1 MRFRYPPGMSVRYAF
16 ILLVVALCATTVPV
30 IASDGL
36 AGDEPIVLTGGHDH
50 ADEGFPTGDIP
61 APLGSPIGS
70 TLLAEGD
77 TYPLVFPVVGE
88 NHYTD
93 TWGAARSSGRTH
105 QGVDIIADKMVPVVA
120 AASGTV
126 GWIHDEQGGNC
137 CAMALNHDD
146 GWASWYIHLNNDTP
160 GTDDGLGW
168 GFAEGIESGAHVEA
182 GQLIGWV
189 GDSGNAEATVS
200 HLHFELHQP
209 DGTPINPYPHVV
221 EAAVIAE
228 PGDAPPPGDSGSE
241 EGQVSVSFSD
251 VSGSVH
257 SENILQLAELGITG
271 GCAPELYCPE
281 DPVTRAQMATFL
293 TRALGLPIPNAD
305 TFDDDDGSTHEPN
318 IEALAAAEITL
329 GCGGDSYCPNDEVT
343 RAQMATFLAR
353 ALDLASVE
361 ADSFDDDDGSTHEP
375 NIEALAAA
383 EVTLGC
389 GDRVYCPGDSVTRAQ
404 MATFLI
410 RALDAGLAARPEGR
424 LVPAEGVLTGVF
436 SDGDIV
442 GYETAVGRE
451 MDLTPLTFEGV
462 VDIDA
467 MSSVVDGGHIPLVTW
482 TPGTVEDALMG
493 NLDAYIA
500 TVAAD
505 LAASGDPVF
514 LRFWPGLDTAAT
526 TLDDVASIWSAARA
540 SFDAADAT
548 NVAWVW
554 MPDDL
559 DTAGLPGEV
568 DWVATTFYGDAC
580 AGGTR
585 TTFAIDEFMATA
597 TALGDHPVM
606 VAGWGV
612 GPTVDD
618 PEAQAA
624 FIQSIGPA
632 LDEFPQV
639 AALIADTRTG
649 ECDWDLDPA
658 AYDALAQLLA
668 GLTVDLDGL
677 AIS

>member
-1 MRFRYPPGMSVRYAF
+1 MRFRYPPGMSARYTY
-16 ILLVVALCATTVPV
+16 ILVVVALWAAAMPAMAHDTLQGDVDELFASDEGLPTGHVPV
-30 IASDGL
+30 AATS
-36 AGDEPIVLTGGHDH
+36 
-50 ADEGFPTGDIP
+50 
-61 APLGSPIGS
+61 GS
-70 TLLAEGD
+70 TLLADDEI
-77 TYPLVFPVVGE
+77 YPLVFPVVGE

-293 TRALGLPIPNAD
+293 TRALGLPIPDAD
-305 TFDDDDGSTHEPN
+305 TFSDDDGSTHEPN

-329 GCGGDSYCPNDEVT
+329 GCGDGSYCPNDEVT
-343 RAQMATFLAR
+343 RAQMATFLTR
-353 ALDLASVE
+353 ALGLASVD

-389 GDRVYCPGDSVTRAQ
+389 GDRAYCPGDSVTRAQ

-410 RALDAGLAARPEGR
+410 RALDAGLASRPEGR

-467 MSSVVDGGHIPLVTW
+467 MRFRRRRRAHPAGDVDPRHRGGCADGQSGRVHRHGGRGPRCIRRSGVLAVLAWSGHRGGISGRRGRYLVSSAVHFRYGRRHQRRLGVDARGSRRRRPSGRGRLGRHLRLRRRLRGWHHHDLCHRWVHGDGRQRS
-482 TPGTVEDALMG
+482 GT
-493 NLDAYIA
+493 
-500 TVAAD
+500 
-505 LAASGDPVF
+505 
-514 LRFWPGLDTAAT
+514 
-526 TLDDVASIWSAARA
+526 
-540 SFDAADAT
+540 
-548 NVAWVW
+548 
-554 MPDDL
+554 
-559 DTAGLPGEV
+559 
-568 DWVATTFYGDAC
+568 
-580 AGGTR
+580 TR
-585 TTFAIDEFMATA
+585 
-597 TALGDHPVM
+597 
-606 VAGWGV
+606 
-612 GPTVDD
+612 
-618 PEAQAA
+618 
-624 FIQSIGPA
+624 
-632 LDEFPQV
+632 
-639 AALIADTRTG
+639 
-649 ECDWDLDPA
+649 
-658 AYDALAQLLA
+658 
-668 GLTVDLDGL
+668 
-677 AIS
+677 